1 MLQRSAHLM
10 LPFSSFLVSEI
21 QWVTA
26 PHNEPTESGISAVI
40 DTFIPWNH
48 TDPSALALGS
58 QRPKSLIPGEGI
70 LNIIITLAESTFAP

>member
-1 MLQRSAHLM
+1 MLQQSAHLV
-10 LPFSSFLVSEI
+10 LPFASLLVSEI

-26 PHNEPTESGISAVI
+26 PDNEPTESGISAVI
-40 DTFIPWNH
+40 ETFIPRNH